1 MQAIESQA
9 FQKHIFAGKVSI
21 IIGLDFGIIVLYL
34 KISLLAYMYQGGSVL
49 IFAWFLIHYDI

>member
-9 FQKHIFAGKVSI
+9 FQKHIFAGISI